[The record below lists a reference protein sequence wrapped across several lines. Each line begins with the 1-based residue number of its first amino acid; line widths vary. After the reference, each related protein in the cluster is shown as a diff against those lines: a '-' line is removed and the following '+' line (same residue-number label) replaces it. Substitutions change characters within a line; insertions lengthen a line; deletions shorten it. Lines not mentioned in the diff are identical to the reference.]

1 MSTPRHAANAD
12 GTADV
17 EAALTALGTPGGP
30 LDGLLLGRIDLP
42 ADRCPR
48 GIGGPTPVAV
58 RTDGA
63 FDLLPHGPTVSD
75 LMERPDLPELL
86 RRSDLQR
93 VAALPELFAGSWH
106 AVRRPDRPALLAP
119 FDLQVIRA
127 CGVTFAESLIERVIE
142 EGARGDAGQA
152 LEIRQRLMAAIGTD
166 LGRVR
171 PGSPEAAA
179 LKAELQASGMWS
191 QYLEVGNGPDAEIF
205 TKTPVLASVGFGD
218 RVGVRRD
225 SKWNN
230 PEPEVVL
237 AIDSTGRIVGAT
249 LGNDVNLRDFEGRS
263 ALLLPEAKDNNGS
276 CAIGPLIRVFDAEFT
291 LADLMATD
299 VEVVVRGQDGFVT
312 RGSNRLSRIS
322 REPQALVEQAMGQTH
337 QYPDGLA
344 LFLGTMFVP
353 TADRGAAGTGFTHRQ
368 GDIVGISSPLLGLL
382 VNEVVLTDELPPW
395 TMGIRAFWHNMS
407 ARV

>member
-171 PGSPEAAA
+171 PGSPEAAT

-191 QYLEVGNGPDAEIF
+191 QYLEVGIGPDAEIF

-382 VNEVVLTDELPPW
+382 VNEVGLTDELPPW